1 VIGRILLPALLGLAA
16 AAASA
21 QEVRS
26 LEHGRFGTFAL
37 LVPHVAPVGM
47 ALLLVDAPHGATL
60 AEPLASALAARGL
73 VVAQVDTAHYLAELR
88 GKEKGCNFLA
98 ADLEDLAHRVG
109 REAGLG
115 EYLSPVLVGRW
126 EGAAL
131 VQIALLQ
138 APGGTF
144 AGGLGV
150 EAAGSV
156 TLGKAALCAG
166 PRGAIHRDATAQ
178 GRYTLDPQMARDVGY
193 VQQATPSAGGTDEA
207 GAAVLHVLNV
217 ALPVAAALAA
227 DVNDLPLVVLP
238 VQTPATK
245 LVLMISGDGGWAGI
259 DKEVGAQLADRGLP
273 VIGVSSLKYFW
284 KRRTPEETAAD
295 MTRVLRHYL
304 NSWKASQ
311 IVLVGYSFGAD
322 VMPFIVNRLPADLRA
337 RIASVNLLA
346 LGERADFEVHVSGWM
361 GGVGSDAL
369 LIAPELARTADLRR
383 LCLYGA
389 GDHDSTASC
398 AGFVGPRSVS
408 RQVGQGHHF
417 GYLYSE
423 IADQIA
429 DFAGR

>member
-1 VIGRILLPALLGLAA
+1 
-16 AAASA
+16 
-21 QEVRS
+21 
-26 LEHGRFGTFAL
+26 
-37 LVPHVAPVGM
+37 M
-47 ALLLVDAPHGATL
+47 
-60 AEPLASALAARGL
+60 
-73 VVAQVDTAHYLAELR
+73 R
-88 GKEKGCNFLA
+88 GKEKGCNYLA

-115 EYLSPVLVGRW
+115 EYLSPVLVGQG

-166 PRGAIHRDATAQ
+166 PRGAIHGDTTVQ
-178 GRYTLDPQMARDVGY
+178 GRYTLEPQVARGVGY
-193 VQQATPSAGGTDEA
+193 VQQARPSVGGTDES
-207 GAAVLHVLNV
+207 GAAVLHILN
-217 ALPVAAALAA
+217 ASPPVAAAAVAA

-238 VQTPATK
+238 VQTPVTK

-259 DKEVGAQLADRGLP
+259 DKEVGAQLAGRGLP
-273 VIGVSSLKYFW
+273 VIGVNSLKYFW
-284 KRRTPEETAAD
+284 KRRTPEEAAAD
-295 MTRVLRHYL
+295 MARVLRHYL
-304 NSWKASQ
+304 GSWKASQ

-346 LGERADFEVHVSGWM
+346 LGERADFEVHVSGWI

-369 LIAPELARTADLRR
+369 PIAPELARTADLRR
-383 LCLYGA
+383 LCFYGA
-389 GDHDSTASC
+389 GDLDSTASC
-398 AGFVGPRSVS
+398 AGLVGPRSVS

-417 GYLYSE
+417 GYLYSD
-423 IADQIA
+423 IADQIV
-429 DFAGR
+429 DFAGS